1 MAESSWREQDA
12 QEANAGG
19 RKPTGHHN
27 DRGRSSKWL
36 LLGNWPDT
44 GPRVPGLER
53 GADMGRWAVKECGT
67 YPPVSEGKLDTSW

>member
-19 RKPTGHHN
+19 RKPTGNRN
-27 DRGRSSKWL
+27 DRGCSSKWP

-44 GPRVPGLER
+44 GPECLGPER
-53 GADMGRWAVKECGT
+53 DADVGWWAV
-67 YPPVSEGKLDTSW
+67 